1 MNRSEAIALGLWRVR
16 LDRTRMRCL
25 AVAESSPAAAER
37 LGRINRAC
45 QQKDAR
51 IYLERGRDALLAV
64 ASTDQMTEPAPRGR
78 YPEAA
83 PRRAYQ
89 GTAPPRRAMTS

>member
-1 MNRSEAIALGLWRVR
+1 VNRSEAIALGLWRVR

-64 ASTDQMTEPAPRGR
+64 GSYPPLTTVCAAYPAPPFLPLFH
-78 YPEAA
+78 PEIEL
-83 PRRAYQ
+83 
-89 GTAPPRRAMTS
+89 TSW